1 MQNNRQAGPAQK
13 TLPPRARALLVPTL
27 LALAPCVAG
36 AQDGGSGAK
45 RTWSIEPSV
54 SLRETF
60 TDNQRLQTVKE
71 SDAIT
76 EASAGV
82 RVTGSSGALR
92 GFLDYTLTGS
102 VYARH
107 NDANEFRHFLSAA
120 GTAEVIEGQGFVDLR
135 ASYTQ
140 QALSAFGSQ
149 STDPGLSSSNRHDVG
164 SLSISPY
171 LRGLLGGVLRY
182 EARLSAETTRAKG
195 TDASDVDNG
204 AASLHLDSGTSTSV
218 LGWSAD
224 ASHTVADYRAGR
236 RTFDSRVRAA
246 VTYLVTRE
254 LKVGLTGGTERT
266 DILTQNGESNATWGA
281 QLEWTPSERTSLAAN
296 AEKRFFGTAH
306 SLRFAHRT
314 PNTAWTLSDSRDIST
329 NSSQGNASFG
339 SAYDLFF
346 RQFASAEPDA
356 VKRDVLVRNYLQTN
370 GINPNATVIGGFL
383 ASAATL
389 QRTQS
394 LSVALVGVRNTV
406 TLQASA
412 SHSERADKVTTALDD
427 LSNVRDVRQRGVSID
442 WAHRLTAQSSLGV
455 AASYQRSDSDSS
467 AQQTTLKAIT
477 ATWTSTLGPKST
489 LSAGARHAVF
499 DSTSAPYDENAL
511 YAAFRL
517 SF

>member
-1 MQNNRQAGPAQK
+1 MLNNQPIALSRRN
-13 TLPPRARALLVPTL
+13 RAPLSPLLLVP
-27 LALAPCVAG
+27 ALFALVPCLAG
-36 AQDGGSGAK
+36 AQDSGGSK
-45 RTWSIEPSV
+45 RTWSVEPSV

-60 TDNQRLQTVKE
+60 TDNHNLRPVKE

-82 RVTGSSGALR
+82 RVAGTAGHLR
-92 GFLDYTLTGS
+92 GFLDYSLTGS

-107 NDANEFRHFLSAA
+107 SDANDLRHFLSAA
-120 GTAEVIEGQGFVDLR
+120 GTAEALDGRAFVDLR
-135 ASYTQ
+135 GSYTQ
-140 QALSAFGSQ
+140 QAISAFGSQ
-149 STDPGLSSSNRHDVG
+149 STDPSLSNSNRSDVG
-164 SLSISPY
+164 SLSIAPG
-171 LRGLLGGVLRY
+171 LRGRLGSFARY
-182 EARLSAETTRAKG
+182 EARVSYEITRAKA
-195 TDASDVDNG
+195 TSASDVDNLM
-204 AASLHLDSGTSTSV
+204 ASLHLDGGAPGSAI
-218 LGWSAD
+218 GWTAD
-224 ASHTVADYRAGR
+224 ASHSVSDYRAGR

-246 VTYLVTRE
+246 VSYVVTRE

-266 DILTQNGESNATWGA
+266 DLLTLNGESNATWGA
-281 QLEWTPSERTSLAAN
+281 QAEWAPTERTLLLAN

-306 SLRFAHRT
+306 SLRLSHRT
-314 PNTAWTLSDSRDIST
+314 PNTSWAIADSRDIST

-346 RQFASAEPDA
+346 RQFGSVEPDA
-356 VKRDVLVRNYLQTN
+356 VKRDALVRNYLQTN
-370 GINPNATVIGGFL
+370 GINPNAVVIGGFL

-394 LSVALVGVRNTV
+394 VSFAVVGVRNTV
-406 TLQASA
+406 TLQAS
-412 SHSERADKVTTALDD
+412 SGRTKRADQVATALDD
-427 LSNVRDVRQRGVSID
+427 LTTVSEVHQRGIVLD
-442 WAHRLTAQSSLGV
+442 WAHRLTPASSISL
-455 AASYQRSDSDSS
+455 AASVQRTDGDTS
-467 AQQTTLKAIT
+467 AQQTTLKSIT